1 MKRRIW
7 TTVVTTVMTATLG
20 TIPAYAATAAS
31 PGTTANTANTTDD
44 LASTAIEDD
53 PVDPPLYDETADG
66 GTVRVN
72 VVTENRDDLSNAA
85 DTGQT

>member
-1 MKRRIW
+1 MNRRIRTW
-7 TTVVTTVMTATLG
+7 ATVVTSVMTATLG
-20 TIPAYAATAAS
+20 AIPAHAATMAS
-31 PGTTANTANTTDD
+31 PSTTATT
-44 LASTAIEDD
+44 TTEDD